1 MCGIEAPLWNPG
13 PLVLE
18 LHSKSLPRNWIKIL
32 PLATHQ
38 SVNVQPSQRSHTA
51 RAPSLQ
57 SLQLMEA
64 LVEEPGEVGLIPC
77 NLLQGR
83 LVRQEALPSHV
94 PKIPLYL
101 LGLKLGSFGLP
112 LGASYGSFQQP
123 FRLFVSGLG
132 DLLYDRTHQPGCPAL
147 VAFPEVTVG
156 KTRYRDT
163 LEQLLRVYF
172 SLGNF
177 IGAPHRTPDD

>member
-1 MCGIEAPLWNPG
+1 MRDIVAPLWNPG

-38 SVNVQPSQRSHTA
+38 SVNVQLSQRSHTA

-64 LVEEPGEVGLIPC
+64 LVEVPGEMTLIPR
-77 NLLQGR
+77 NLLQGG
-83 LVRQEALPSHV
+83 LVRQKALPSHI
-94 PKIPLYL
+94 PKIPLHL

-112 LGASYGSFQQP
+112 LGA
-123 FRLFVSGLG
+123 
-132 DLLYDRTHQPGCPAL
+132 
-147 VAFPEVTVG
+147 
-156 KTRYRDT
+156 
-163 LEQLLRVYF
+163 
-172 SLGNF
+172 
-177 IGAPHRTPDD
+177 